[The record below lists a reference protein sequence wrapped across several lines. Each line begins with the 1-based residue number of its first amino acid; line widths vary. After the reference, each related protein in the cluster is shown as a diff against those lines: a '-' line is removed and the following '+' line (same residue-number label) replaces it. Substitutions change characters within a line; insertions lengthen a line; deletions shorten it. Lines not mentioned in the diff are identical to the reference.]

1 MELTGVLQNRVFDG
15 SLKMG
20 CVVLENE
27 SKKVKKSKKRS
38 IWSRKGGYVGPG
50 RRVRGEGA
58 GAAYLR
64 PPDPGPS

>member
-27 SKKVKKSKKRS
+27 TESKKRS

>member
-15 SLKMG
+15 RLKMG

-27 SKKVKKSKKRS
+27 TESKKRS
-38 IWSRKGGYVGPG
+38 IWSRKGDYVGPG
-50 RRVRGEGA
+50 RRVLGEGA